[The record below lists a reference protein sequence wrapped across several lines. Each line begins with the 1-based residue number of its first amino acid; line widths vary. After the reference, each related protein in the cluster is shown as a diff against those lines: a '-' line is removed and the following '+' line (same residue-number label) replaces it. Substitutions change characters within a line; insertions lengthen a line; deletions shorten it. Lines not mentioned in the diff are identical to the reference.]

1 MSETMRAA
9 VLNGTGGPGT
19 LRVERI
25 PVPVLRSGEVLIR
38 VAAFG
43 LNNAEVLQR
52 RGALPAPPGGVP
64 GLECAGTVAVTGPE
78 VTALRPGDRVAA
90 LTRSGAYAEYVAV
103 PEGACL
109 RLPEGLDPVVAGI
122 LPEAAA
128 TAWWNL
134 VHRGRVRAGD
144 RVLVHGAAGGVG
156 SFVVQLAR
164 GLGAEVIGTAR
175 GPSKTRLCVDLGC
188 RHVLDY
194 GAQDIFAELRRLAP
208 DGVDVIIDN
217 QGGPT
222 LAANLAALAPLGRLV
237 VVGTQGGAGAALDL
251 SMLMARG
258 AEISS
263 SSLGKLD
270 DAYRL
275 RLCREVEREVLP
287 RIAVGELR
295 PVLDR
300 RFPLDQI
307 SEAHR
312 RFEDPGRVGKVA
324 VVMAEGC
331 GD

>member
-1 MSETMRAA
+1 MRAA
-9 VLNGTGGPGT
+9 VLDGTGGPET
-19 LRVERI
+19 LRIERR
-25 PVPVLRSGEVLIR
+25 PVPVPRAGEVLIR

-43 LNNAEVLQR
+43 LNNAEILQR
-52 RGALPAPPGGVP
+52 RGAIPAPPGGVP

-78 VTALRPGDRVAA
+78 VTALHPGERVAA
-90 LTRSGAYAEYVAV
+90 LTRNGAYAEYVAV

-109 RLPEGLDPVVAGI
+109 RLPQGLDPVVAGA

-134 VHRGRVRAGD
+134 VHRARVSGGD

-156 SFVVQLAR
+156 SLVVQLAR
-164 GLGAEVIGTAR
+164 ALGAEVIGTAR
-175 GPSKTRLCVDLGC
+175 GTAKTRLCLDLGC

-237 VVGTQGGAGAALDL
+237 VVGTQGGTGAALDVGA
-251 SMLMARG
+251 LMARG

-270 DAYRL
+270 DAHRVH
-275 RLCREVEREVLP
+275 LCREIEREVLP
-287 RIAVGELR
+287 RIATGELR
-295 PVLDR
+295 SVLDR
-300 RFPLDQI
+300 RFPLEQI

-324 VVMAEGC
+324 VVVAEWV
-331 GD
+331 D